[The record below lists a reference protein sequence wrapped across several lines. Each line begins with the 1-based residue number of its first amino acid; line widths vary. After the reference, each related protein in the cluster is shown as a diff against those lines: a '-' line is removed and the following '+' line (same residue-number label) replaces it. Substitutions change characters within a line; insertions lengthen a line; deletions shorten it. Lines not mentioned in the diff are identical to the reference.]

1 MLIKFSTLLLNHGQ
15 LCVGLFYYI
24 QPNTKTVHVMWV
36 RPSQAPTPQG
46 RRKQWSGILAA
57 QPRQKYHFALVV
69 LLICPS
75 YRAGFKYYLSG
86 NKCSTVGWKV
96 FCKVFPTILVL
107 FSTIKNSKKNAA
119 FKPFLQLKTHEMR
132 LLLRSRPGPKCGCL
146 CITLPSPDPLVG
158 WEGDVLSSPRAS
170 PHETSILGV
179 FGTPTRC
186 PVR

>member
-1 MLIKFSTLLLNHGQ
+1 MCANIMLIKFSTLLLNHGQ

-75 YRAGFKYYLSG
+75 YRAGFSSNIIYLET
-86 NKCSTVGWKV
+86 NAQLWDEK
-96 FCKVFPTILVL
+96 
-107 FSTIKNSKKNAA
+107 FSVKS
-119 FKPFLQLKTHEMR
+119 FLQ
-132 LLLRSRPGPKCGCL
+132 
-146 CITLPSPDPLVG
+146 
-158 WEGDVLSSPRAS
+158 
-170 PHETSILGV
+170 
-179 FGTPTRC
+179 F
-186 PVR
+186 